1 MKVRFLDLSISN
13 STEKRSL
20 LRSIEKIFD
29 HGQLV
34 MGPEIELF
42 EKEISTF
49 CSRKFAI
56 SVGSGTEALYLALRS
71 LDIGPGDEVITT
83 SLSWIATANAI
94 ALTGATPVFSDIND
108 DLNID
113 PSVAENLITEK
124 TKAIL
129 FVNYTGKICAIDKLE
144 KIAKKHNIDLIEDGS
159 QSFGASFR
167 NSVSGSFGK
176 VSAISHNPMKIFGA
190 TGEAGSVLVDDE
202 KLFEKLIMLRYNGTV
217 NKEECLEPSLNCRM
231 DTLQAAILLERL
243 KTFKKNISKRR
254 ENSKFFESNLL
265 DPVIKP
271 IESEENYDVFY
282 TYTVQVPD
290 RDKLREHLENNGIE
304 TKIQHPILMPDQEA
318 YRNCKSVKS
327 NAEKIVKKILCI
339 PVHEKLKKHQ
349 LEYIV
354 NKINDFYS

>member
-42 EKEISTF
+42 EKEISNF

-129 FVNYTGKICAIDKLE
+129 FVNYTGKICAIEKLE
-144 KIAKKHNIDLIEDGS
+144 KIAKKHNIDLIE
-159 QSFGASFR
+159 
-167 NSVSGSFGK
+167 
-176 VSAISHNPMKIFGA
+176 
-190 TGEAGSVLVDDE
+190 
-202 KLFEKLIMLRYNGTV
+202 
-217 NKEECLEPSLNCRM
+217 
-231 DTLQAAILLERL
+231 
-243 KTFKKNISKRR
+243 
-254 ENSKFFESNLL
+254 
-265 DPVIKP
+265 
-271 IESEENYDVFY
+271 
-282 TYTVQVPD
+282 
-290 RDKLREHLENNGIE
+290 
-304 TKIQHPILMPDQEA
+304 
-318 YRNCKSVKS
+318 
-327 NAEKIVKKILCI
+327 
-339 PVHEKLKKHQ
+339 
-349 LEYIV
+349 
-354 NKINDFYS
+354 